1 MLELGLLRLGLWLG
15 RNGSSDF
22 RGGGVVRQVVNVL
35 YSAMS
40 EQIVTTGSAL
50 CRSSNSS
57 SSSGSGGASA
67 ADNKTVNQ

>member
-1 MLELGLLRLGLWLG
+1 VIFGA
-15 RNGSSDF
+15 
-22 RGGGVVRQVVNVL
+22 GGVVRQVVNVL